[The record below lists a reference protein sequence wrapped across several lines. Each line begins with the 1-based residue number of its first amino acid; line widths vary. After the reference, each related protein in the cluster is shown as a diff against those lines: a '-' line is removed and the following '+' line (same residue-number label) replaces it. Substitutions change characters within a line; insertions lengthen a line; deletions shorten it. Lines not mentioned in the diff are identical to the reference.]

1 MREREGRKEKEEEE
15 CCIQKMVLFFL
26 HETLCDRKG
35 QLLLK
40 LSIELRLKNHI
51 PSLDFI
57 FTTCVPSKGHTCI
70 DFLLVKI

>member
-1 MREREGRKEKEEEE
+1 MREGEGRKEKEEEE

-40 LSIELRLKNHI
+40 LSIELR
-51 PSLDFI
+51 
-57 FTTCVPSKGHTCI
+57 
-70 DFLLVKI
+70 